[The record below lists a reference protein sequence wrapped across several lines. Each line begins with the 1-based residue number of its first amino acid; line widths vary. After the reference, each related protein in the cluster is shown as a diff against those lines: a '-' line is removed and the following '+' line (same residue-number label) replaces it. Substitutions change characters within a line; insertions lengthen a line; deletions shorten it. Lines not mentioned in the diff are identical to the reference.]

1 MNNHNLTGTSI
12 PGPNT
17 IYRHELAN
25 GICILCLENPNSA
38 AVSLVGLI
46 GASSRSDPAE
56 KLGLANFTASML
68 TRGTHTRNFQQLH
81 LALESCGA
89 SLNFSTSAHNTW
101 FAGKCLAE
109 DLPLLLDISADCLM
123 HPIFPDEYFERL
135 RAQILSA
142 LAIREQ
148 DTADQ
153 ASLTLDKLLFPN
165 HPLGNPA
172 DGVPQSIRA
181 IARADLVDFHDRYYG
196 TNEMVLVIAGGIQAG
211 KAYEIACKY
220 FEKWSA
226 AKEKMPELPKV
237 QPLEKS
243 FRQHVEIAEKNQ
255 MDLLLGCHGP
265 ERNSADFLPA
275 YLGNDILGQFGM
287 LGRIGEAVRIKSGLA
302 YYAGSSLNSWRE
314 GGDWEFMAG
323 VNPANT
329 EKAIE
334 LIKQEIARF
343 IDQPVTEE
351 ELSDSKSHL
360 SGRLA
365 LSLES
370 NAGLA
375 NAILTMEYFK
385 LGLDYYQNYVRLV
398 NEISAKQ
405 ILESSQRFLDANR
418 LAIVSA
424 GTLQKSNQD
433 ENSNRH

>member
-1 MNNHNLTGTSI
+1 MKNRNLSVTSI
-12 PGPNT
+12 PGPET
-17 IYRHELAN
+17 IHRYEMTN
-25 GICILCLENPNSA
+25 GIHFLCLENPNSA
-38 AVSLVGLI
+38 AVSMVGLI
-46 GASSRSDPAE
+46 SASSRSDPAE

-68 TRGTHTRNFQQLH
+68 TRGTQIRNFQQLH

-89 SLNFSTSAHNTW
+89 SLNFSTSVHNTW

-109 DLPLLLDISADCLM
+109 DLHLLLDISADCLM
-123 HPIFPDEYFERL
+123 HPSFPDEYFERL

-148 DTADQ
+148 DTSDQ
-153 ASLTLDKLLFPN
+153 ASMTLDKLLFPN
-165 HPLGNPA
+165 HPLGNPP
-172 DGVPQSIRA
+172 DGTPETIQA
-181 IARADLVDFHDRYYG
+181 IEREDLVNFHDRYYG
-196 TNEMVLVIAGGIQAG
+196 TDEMVLVVAGGIQAR
-211 KAYEIACKY
+211 KAYEITCEF

-226 AKEKMPELPKV
+226 AKEKIPALPIV
-237 QPLEKS
+237 LPVEKNI
-243 FRQHVEIAEKNQ
+243 RQHVEIAEKTQ
-255 MDLLLGCHGP
+255 IDLLLGCHGP
-265 ERNSADFLPA
+265 ARVSADFLPA

-287 LGRIGEAVRIKSGLA
+287 LGRIGDAVRIKSGLA

-334 LIKQEIARF
+334 LIKQEISRF
-343 IDQPVTEE
+343 INQPVTEE

-375 NAILTMEYFK
+375 NAVLTMEYFN
-385 LGLDYYQNYVRLV
+385 LGLDYYQNYARLL

-405 ILESSQRFLDANR
+405 ILEISQRYLDINR

-424 GTLQKSNQD
+424 GTLQKNK
-433 ENSNRH
+433 

>member
-1 MNNHNLTGTSI
+1 MNNRNLAVTSI
-12 PGPNT
+12 PGTDT
-17 IYRHELAN
+17 IHRHELAN
-25 GICILCLENPNSA
+25 GIRILCLENPNSA

-46 GASSRSDPAE
+46 NASSRSDPAE

-68 TRGTHTRNFQQLH
+68 TRGTQTRNFQQLH
-81 LALESCGA
+81 LSLESCGA

-123 HPIFPDEYFERL
+123 RPSFPDEYFERL

-153 ASLTLDKLLFPN
+153 ASLSLDKLLFPN
-165 HPLGNPA
+165 HPLGNPP
-172 DGVPQSIRA
+172 DGTPQTIHA
-181 IARADLVDFHDRYYG
+181 IEREDLMDFHDRYYG
-196 TNEMVLVIAGGIQAG
+196 TDEMVLVMAGGIQAN
-211 KAYEIACKY
+211 KAYEIACEY
-220 FEKWSA
+220 FEKWSS
-226 AKEKMPELPKV
+226 AKVKTEELPTV

-243 FRQHVEIAEKNQ
+243 FRQHVEIPEKNQ
-255 MDLLLGCHGP
+255 MDLLLGCQGP
-265 ERNSADFLPA
+265 ARTSVDFLPA

-334 LIKQEIARF
+334 LIKQEITRF

-351 ELSDSKSHL
+351 ELNDSKSHL

-375 NAILTMEYFK
+375 NTILTMEYFE
-385 LGLDYYQNYVRLV
+385 LGLDYYRNYARLL
-398 NEISAKQ
+398 NEISAEQ
-405 ILESSQRFLDANR
+405 ILESSRRYLDVKR

-424 GTLQKSNQD
+424 GTLQKNK
-433 ENSNRH
+433 

>member
-1 MNNHNLTGTSI
+1 MKNHNLTVTSI
-12 PGPNT
+12 PGPDT
-17 IYRHELAN
+17 IHRYELTN
-25 GICILCLENPNSA
+25 GIRILCLENPNSA
-38 AVSLVGLI
+38 AISLVGLI
-46 GASSRSDPAE
+46 SASSRSDPAE

-68 TRGTHTRNFQQLH
+68 TRGTQTRNFQQLH

-123 HPIFPDEYFERL
+123 HPCFPDEYFERL

-148 DTADQ
+148 DTSDQ
-153 ASLTLDKLLFPN
+153 SSLTLDKLLFPN
-165 HPLGNPA
+165 HPLGNPP
-172 DGVPQSIRA
+172 DGTPETIKA
-181 IARADLVDFHDRYYG
+181 IERKDLVDFHDRLYG
-196 TNEMVLVIAGGIQAG
+196 TNEMVLTIAGGIQAR
-211 KAYEIACKY
+211 KAYEIACAY
-220 FEKWSA
+220 FKKWSA
-226 AKEKMPELPKV
+226 AKEKMPDLPTG

-243 FRQHVEIAEKNQ
+243 IREHVEIQEKNQ

-265 ERNSADFLPA
+265 ARNSPDFLPV

-323 VNPANT
+323 VNPANA
-329 EKAIE
+329 EKAIT
-334 LIKQEIARF
+334 LIKQEISRF

-351 ELSDSKSHL
+351 ELNDSKSHL

-375 NAILTMEYFK
+375 NAILTMEYFE
-385 LGLDYYQNYVRLV
+385 LGLDYYQNYARLL
-398 NEISAKQ
+398 NEISARQ
-405 ILESSQRFLDANR
+405 ILESSRRYLDVNR
-418 LAIVSA
+418 LVIVSA
-424 GTLQKSNQD
+424 GTLQKSK
-433 ENSNRH
+433 

>member
-1 MNNHNLTGTSI
+1 MKNHSLTITSI
-12 PGPNT
+12 PGPDT
-17 IYRHELAN
+17 IHRHELTN
-25 GICILCLENPNSA
+25 GIRILCLENTNSA

-68 TRGTHTRNFQQLH
+68 TRGTQKRNFQQLH

-109 DLPLLLDISADCLM
+109 DLPLLLDISTDCLM
-123 HPIFPDEYFERL
+123 HPSFPDEYFERL

-165 HPLGNPA
+165 HPLGNPP
-172 DGVPQSIRA
+172 DGTPETIKA
-181 IARADLVDFHDRYYG
+181 IERKDLVDFHDRFYG
-196 TNEMVLVIAGGIQAG
+196 TNEMVLIIAGGIQAR
-211 KAYEIACKY
+211 KAYEIACGY

-226 AKEKMPELPKV
+226 AKEKMPDFPTLP
-237 QPLEKS
+237 PLEKS
-243 FRQHVEIAEKNQ
+243 IREHVEIPEKNQ
-255 MDLLLGCHGP
+255 IDLLLGCHGP
-265 ERNSADFLPA
+265 SRNSTDFLPA

-323 VNPANT
+323 VNPAKT

-334 LIKQEIARF
+334 LIKQEITRF

-375 NAILTMEYFK
+375 NAVLTMEHFK
-385 LGLDYYQNYVRLV
+385 LGLDYYQNYARLL
-398 NEISAKQ
+398 NEISAEQ
-405 ILESSQRFLDANR
+405 ILESSQRYLDVKR

-424 GTLQKSNQD
+424 GTLQKSK
-433 ENSNRH
+433 

>member
-1 MNNHNLTGTSI
+1 MKNRNPSATSI
-12 PGPNT
+12 PGPET
-17 IYRHELAN
+17 IHKHELAN
-25 GICILCLENPNSA
+25 GIRILCLENPNSA

-68 TRGTHTRNFQQLH
+68 TRGTQSRSFQQVH
-81 LALESCGA
+81 MALESCGA

-109 DLPLLLDISADCLM
+109 DLPLLLDISADCLR
-123 HPIFPDEYFERL
+123 HPSFPNEYFERL

-153 ASLTLDKLLFPN
+153 ASLTLDRLLFPN
-165 HPLGNPA
+165 HPLGNPS
-172 DGVPQSIRA
+172 DGIPQSIQA
-181 IARADLVDFHDRYYG
+181 IEREDLVDFHERYYG
-196 TNEMVLVIAGGIQAG
+196 TNEMILVIAGGIQA
-211 KAYEIACKY
+211 KDAYEIAGRC
-220 FEKWSA
+220 FENWTA
-226 AKEKMPELPKV
+226 AKEQLPTLPLV
-237 QPLEKS
+237 PPLEYGK
-243 FRQHVEIAEKNQ
+243 RQHVEIPEKNQ

-265 ERNSADFLPA
+265 ARTSEDFLPA

-302 YYAGSSLNSWRE
+302 YYAGSNLNSWRE

-334 LIKQEIARF
+334 LIKQEIDRF
-343 IDQPVTEE
+343 IHQPVTEE

-375 NAILTMEYFK
+375 NAILTMEHFE
-385 LGLDYYQNYVRLV
+385 LGLDYYQNYAHLL
-398 NEISAKQ
+398 NEISAEQ
-405 ILESSQRFLDANR
+405 ILESSRRYLDVNR
-418 LAIVSA
+418 LAVVSA
-424 GTLQKSNQD
+424 GTLQKSK
-433 ENSNRH
+433 

>member
-1 MNNHNLTGTSI
+1 MNNHNHSNKSI
-12 PGPNT
+12 PGPDT
-17 IYRHELAN
+17 ILRHEMAN
-25 GICILCLENPNSA
+25 GIRILCLENTNSA

-56 KLGLANFTASML
+56 KLGLANLTASML
-68 TRGTHTRNFQQLH
+68 TRGTQTRNFQQLY

-109 DLPLLLDISADCLM
+109 DLPLLLNISADCLM
-123 HPIFPDEYFERL
+123 HPKFPKEYFERL

-148 DTADQ
+148 DTSDQ

-165 HPLGNPA
+165 HPLGNPS
-172 DGVPQSIRA
+172 DGIPQTIQSIERK
-181 IARADLVDFHDRYYG
+181 DLVDFHDMYYG
-196 TNEMVLVIAGGIQAG
+196 TNEMVLVMAGGIG
-211 KAYEIACKY
+211 VKKAYEVACKY
-220 FEKWSA
+220 FEKWST
-226 AKEKMPELPKV
+226 AKEKKPELPTV

-243 FRQHVEIAEKNQ
+243 IREHVEIQEKNQ

-265 ERNSADFLPA
+265 GRNSADFLPA

-334 LIKQEIARF
+334 LIKQEIAHF

-370 NAGLA
+370 NVGLA
-375 NAILTMEYFK
+375 NAVLTMEYFN
-385 LGLDYYQNYVRLV
+385 LGLDYYQNYARLL
-398 NEISAKQ
+398 NKISARQ
-405 ILESSQRFLDANR
+405 ILESAQRYLDVNR

-424 GTLQKSNQD
+424 GTLLKSK
-433 ENSNRH
+433 